1 MVRALTSTPLAVS
14 ASRAAARLAL
24 VLALV
29 ACGEDN
35 GPPSLSLLSDR
46 QVQIGQTLV
55 VPLTANDP
63 DDDRLTFK
71 VDGLPDSAVVDPR
84 AKNEAVLVWSPLITD
99 TQPGGRRYEVEVTA
113 SDSNGGRATQTFAIV
128 VYPAFGVPEFV
139 LPAGLVL
146 NLASSDALE
155 LPIEVKDDDSLDVV
169 LELVE
174 GPDGA
179 RFQTTERKTG
189 FFYWRPDDEQRKVAV
204 HRAIFRAT
212 DDTNPP
218 VTHTLTI
225 VLLNAERQSGCEGT
239 PPTLTHGPAADTN
252 GSTLRL
258 TATATDAQSQVQSLT
273 VFWTRGPMTGQ
284 MTAAPMR
291 RVAEGSTEWSLDLDV
306 GAPDASGTLIHYHL
320 VATDNDDPQGLDC
333 DLSARLPRAGA
344 FTAAVYPFNTPTST
358 CLDDELEPDDALAL
372 APLLPPGLYAGR
384 RLCGPNADLVAVDA
398 APGNT
403 LTATL
408 TFARDQGTPTF
419 ELIDDSQDVLTTAI
433 ASGASDGRLALR
445 YELAPTDDRQ
455 LFFRISADTA
465 TRLSYTLEFAV
476 GDAACEDD
484 TAEPDSTREQARPLP
499 LDQSASRRLCGGDED
514 FFALTLT
521 PGQEVKLSLAFDH
534 RYGDLDLELLD
545 AAGNLISRSASE
557 RSLEEITHRPTAS
570 VAYARVYGVANASND
585 YVLTLS
591 RSTSIA
597 CPSDGLGDN
606 TSHPNAAVLFQGIY
620 EGFKSCPDA
629 PDWFAVDLNDNERLD
644 VLILTDEGKARLE
657 AYRDPT
663 GAPIAVGE
671 PDAEGFSE
679 LSLTANGQPE
689 RLYYRVVATEPPTG
703 DGVPTVT
710 YALLQ
715 DVVDPPGACLP
726 DRKEPNAI
734 GSPAALSEG
743 IHTWLRHC
751 GNGDTDVFRLTIPAF
766 TTLVA
771 ITGHASPGYGD
782 LELRDASGGLVLEEV
797 DLGEGAYLEVLLEQP
812 GDYTLYVKPFEV
824 AGTLGYDLA
833 IFFD

>member
-1 MVRALTSTPLAVS
+1 MVRALIVIT
-14 ASRAAARLAL
+14 LAL
-24 VLALV
+24 PLI

-55 VPLTANDP
+55 VPLTASDP

-71 VDGLPDSAVVDPR
+71 VDGLPDTAQVDPR

-113 SDSNGGRATQTFAIV
+113 SDNNGGRATQTFAIV

-146 NLASSDALE
+146 NLANEDALE
-155 LPIEVKDDDSLDVV
+155 LPVEVKDDDSLDVV

-174 GPDGA
+174 GPEGA

-189 FFYWRPDDEQRKVAV
+189 FFFFRPDDEQRKVAV

-273 VFWTRGPMTGQ
+273 VFWTRGTPTADGSG

-291 RVAEGSTEWSLDLDV
+291 RTAEGSPDWSVDLDV
-306 GAPDASGTLIHYHL
+306 GAPDASGTLIQYHL
-320 VATDNDDPQGLDC
+320 VATDNDDPQGQGC

-344 FTAAVYPFNTPTST
+344 FAAAVYPNGTPTST
-358 CLDDELEPDDALAL
+358 CLDDDLEPDDALAF
-372 APLLPPGLYAGR
+372 APLLPPGLYSGR
-384 RLCGPNADLVAVDA
+384 RLCGPNTDLVAVDA

-408 TFARDQGTPTF
+408 TFARDQGVPTF
-419 ELIDDSQDVLTTAI
+419 ELIDDSQDLLTTGI
-433 ASGASDGRLALR
+433 ATSSSEGRLSLR
-445 YELAPTDDRQ
+445 YELAASDERQ
-455 LFFRISADTA
+455 LFFRISADA
-465 TRLSYTLEFAV
+465 PLRLSYTLEFAV
-476 GDAACEDD
+476 GDTACEDD
-484 TAEPDSTREQARPLP
+484 TAEPDSTRDQARPLP

-514 FFALTLT
+514 FFALSLT

-545 AAGNLISRSASE
+545 AAGNLVSRSASE
-557 RSLEEITHRPTAS
+557 RSLEEITHRPTAQT
-570 VAYARVYGVANASND
+570 AYARVYGVANASND

-591 RSTSIA
+591 RSTSTA
-597 CPSDGLGDN
+597 CPSDGLGEN
-606 TSHPNAAVLFQGIY
+606 TTPADAATLFQGIY
-620 EGFKSCPDA
+620 EGFKSCPDS

-644 VLILTDEGKARLE
+644 VLILTDDGKARLE
-657 AYRDPT
+657 AYRDPS

-671 PDAEGFSE
+671 PDAEGFAE
-679 LSLTANGQPE
+679 LSITANGTPE
-689 RLYYRVVATEPPTG
+689 RLYYRVVATEPPPG

-715 DVVDPPGACLP
+715 DVVDPPGACRP
-726 DRKEPNAI
+726 DRLEPNGI
-734 GSPAALSEG
+734 GSAAPLSEG

-751 GNGDTDVFRLTIPAF
+751 GNDDTDVFRLTIPAF
-766 TTLVA
+766 TTLTA

-782 LELRDASGGLVLEEV
+782 LELRDGNNGLVLEEL
-797 DLGEGAYLEVLLEQP
+797 DLGDGAYLEVLLEQP
-812 GDYTLYVKPFEV
+812 GDYVLYVKPFEV
-824 AGTLGYDLA
+824 AGALGYDLA